1 MVVAAS
7 AGPAEM
13 VAVFGAAS
21 KSSASRKNT
30 RTTYASA
37 TGRLYATPCA
47 PEVASWVTRT
57 GACSEVSDTNERAPV
72 ALFSKITR
80 TSDAK
85 SAETTFPSASTR
97 SKPNAPSAPA
107 TRSGFAEASKRTAA
121 TSPGTTVTVNAST
134 VAPAVPGDVCVT
146 VTA

>member
-21 KSSASRKNT
+21 KSSPSAEKHANDVRVGDGEVIRDAVRAGGGVVGHAHGGVFRSVGHERT
-30 RTTYASA
+30 RA
-37 TGRLYATPCA
+37 R
-47 PEVASWVTRT
+47 R
-57 GACSEVSDTNERAPV
+57 
-72 ALFSKITR
+72 ALFKITR
-80 TSDAK
+80 TSGAK
-85 SAETTFPSASTR
+85 SAETAFPSASTR